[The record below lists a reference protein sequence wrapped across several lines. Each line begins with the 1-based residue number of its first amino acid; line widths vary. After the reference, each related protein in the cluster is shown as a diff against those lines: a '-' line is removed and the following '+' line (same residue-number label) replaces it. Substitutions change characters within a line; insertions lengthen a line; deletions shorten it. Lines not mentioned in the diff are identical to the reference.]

1 MTRAGPARRRD
12 ISKTL
17 CWRPSRHR
25 GHAGGNGSRDR
36 PGQMTA
42 HCVLS
47 AKPAAFVQT
56 GLEVLLLAL
65 LQEAHRFRIR
75 SARAALAFLHI
86 NSDART
92 MHPKNSIRSK
102 ITWTNVDKRGQ
113 PRTMDISRTI
123 TLSALESGR
132 LLSRSLLQTC

>member
-12 ISKTL
+12 ISKKL

-102 ITWTNVDKRGQ
+102 ITWTNV
-113 PRTMDISRTI
+113 
-123 TLSALESGR
+123 
-132 LLSRSLLQTC
+132 